1 MSDLHSVFI
10 EEATDLLDNLETAL
24 LTLESSHG
32 DKGAVEQVF
41 RVMHTLK
48 GNSSMFGFNKMGEFT
63 HHLENIYDLIRNGEL
78 QVDQNILTLTL
89 ECTDLLKSLLSDPEL
104 GNSSNQQ
111 QYQSLTQRILLIS
124 NASVEAVPPVPLEEV
139 SAEFPDELDSRP
151 TYYVFFSPNCDIL
164 KSGTNPLYL
173 IEDLCQLGDSQVFAA
188 LEEVPELEA
197 LQPDSSYVSWH
208 IFISTEDT
216 VESLREVFLF
226 VEDEC
231 EIAVLPLAQYNLLT
245 FDGLNEAIENL
256 APGHAQLSDEG
267 LMQLTDHLLSDI
279 EQSQA
284 PLPVEQQD
292 TPNTT
297 PITTKKE
304 HTITSVRVASDK
316 LDSLMNMVS
325 ELVTTQAR
333 LSLLAENSRDPEL
346 MSVAEEVEKVSRR
359 LRDNTFS
366 IALIPIENML
376 VRFRRLV
383 RDLSGDLGKSIDFVT
398 EGTDTELDK
407 TIIESLTDPLL
418 HIIRNSI
425 DHGLE
430 DEETR
435 VLNGK
440 TKTGKLTL
448 KAFYSGNN
456 VVIQVKDDGAGIDPE
471 RIRKKAIEKGII
483 SADTVMDEHEI
494 LNLIFLPGFSTAE
507 TVTDVSGRGVGMD
520 VVNRKISEIRGEVTM
535 RSKLGEGTTIT
546 ISLPLTLSIID
557 GLLVKIND
565 THYVIPLS
573 VVAKCFEV
581 KHENLAGKFDNIVVL
596 DGEQIPF
603 LYLRDEFEM
612 GGEAPY
618 HEQIIVIS
626 YNEKR
631 IGISVDEVIGEYQAV
646 LKPLGRYYQKQD
658 YLSGATILGDGTI
671 ALVIDP
677 GKLIK
682 ELSERNAYQ
691 KVV

>member
-10 EEATDLLDNLETAL
+10 EEATDLLNDLETAL
-24 LTLESSHG
+24 LTLESTPA
-32 DKGAVEQVF
+32 DKSAVEQVF

-78 QVDQNILTLTL
+78 QVDKNILTLTL
-89 ECTDLLKSLLSDPEL
+89 ECTDLLKAMLADPQLED
-104 GNSSNQQ
+104 NNNQQ
-111 QYQSLTQRILLIS
+111 QYQALTQRILQVS
-124 NASVEAVPPVPLEEV
+124 DT
-139 SAEFPDELDSRP
+139 SAEAPPIQSTVDKPAAETVSELDSSP
-151 TYYVFFSPNCDIL
+151 TYYIYFRPAEEIF

-173 IEDLCQLGDSQVFAA
+173 IEDLCGLGQSCVLASLDGIPDWEA
-188 LEEVPELEA
+188 LEAECC
-197 LQPDSSYVSWH
+197 YVHWH
-208 IFISTEDT
+208 IFISTEEPMD
-216 VESLREVFLF
+216 SLREVFLF

-231 EIAVLPLAQYNLLT
+231 EISVTPIAQYNLLS
-245 FDGLNEAIENL
+245 FEGLAEAIDNL
-256 APGHAQLSDEG
+256 SPGGAQLTDEN
-267 LMQLTDHLLSDI
+267 LMQLTDELLMKM
-279 EQSQA
+279 EQPQQTDA
-284 PLPVEQQD
+284 VVPPGTTVPEQ
-292 TPNTT
+292 TT
-297 PITTKKE
+297 AKKE
-304 HTITSVRVASDK
+304 NTIASVRVASDK
-316 LDSLMNMVS
+316 LDALMNMVS

-346 MSVAEEVEKVSRR
+346 ISVAEEVEKVSRR

-366 IALIPIENML
+366 IALIPIENTL

-383 RDLSGDLGKSIDFVT
+383 RDLSSELNKSIEFIT

-430 DEETR
+430 DAATREEH
-435 VLNGK
+435 GK
-440 TKTGKLTL
+440 PGTGKLTL
-448 KAFYSGNN
+448 KAFYSGNS

-471 RIRKKAIEKGII
+471 KVRKKAIEKGII
-483 SADTVMDEHEI
+483 SADTIMDESEI
-494 LNLIFLPGFSTAE
+494 LNLVFMPGFSTAE
-507 TVTDVSGRGVGMD
+507 TVSDVSGRGVGMD
-520 VVNRKISEIRGEVTM
+520 VVNRKISELRGEITLE
-535 RSKLGEGTTIT
+535 SELGKGTTTT
-546 ISLPLTLSIID
+546 IRLPLTLSIID
-557 GLLVKIND
+557 GLLVRIND

-573 VVAKCFEV
+573 VVAKCYEV
-581 KHENLAGKFDNIVVL
+581 KHEQLVNKYNNIIVL
-596 DGEQIPF
+596 DGEQVPF
-603 LYLRDEFEM
+603 YYLRDEFGM

-618 HEQIIVIS
+618 HEEVIVIS

-671 ALVIDP
+671 ALVVDP
-677 GKLIK
+677 NKLIK
-682 ELSERNAYQ
+682 ELSEHSVY
-691 KVV
+691 